1 MLNKSIQHIDWE
13 IECILNRAI
22 RRQIKVDF
30 SSETMQTKDSGRN
43 LKITEG
49 KKNCQPRIGYL
60 VKIFFK
66 DKIKI
71 KTFPDEH
78 KLRKLVTSRAEMY
91 YQKNANGSYSGWS
104 KNIAIEK
111 QIYTK
116 DEDCKNGNIMI
127 NIKNFSLCLYFFKN
141 R

>member
-1 MLNKSIQHIDWE
+1 M
-13 IECILNRAI
+13 
-22 RRQIKVDF
+22 
-30 SSETMQTKDSGRN
+30 
-43 LKITEG
+43 
-49 KKNCQPRIGYL
+49 
-60 VKIFFK
+60 KIFFK

-78 KLRKLVTSRAEMY
+78 KLRKLVTSREEMY
-91 YQKNANGSYSGWS
+91 YQKNANGSYSGWR

-127 NIKNFSLCLYFFKN
+127 NIKKVFPYVFISLKIDNLN
-141 R
+141 RIHVVGFIT